1 MKVWSGS
8 EWKEQN
14 GTDAIKTNVTNLTTK
29 ANTLETNLSGLT
41 SEVSSVKTRVTTVEN
56 DLGDVEE
63 TVETLS
69 SDVST
74 LQQTSTEIKAS
85 VSNKV
90 DQTYGSSSSSFGW
103 SLKSSGFYIYSNAST
118 VAKITSAGLEVSG
131 KITSSSGK
139 IGGFTIDGNS
149 LNVGTWGTDNS
160 VMLCTGSASSKSIGG
175 SLSISGWA
183 ITAGA
188 RFGVTTSGDLYA
200 SNVSVTGAVY
210 ATSGSFS
217 NCDIGDTCNIYG
229 YVYMTGTES
238 VKFYGSKC
246 TMNYETWIGGTGTI
260 STITQTNSGTTYT
273 SYAYTRPFGQ
283 TIVPQASSVFA
294 NDGMIF
300 GIMGSYSFKMDS
312 LLTGVSFFYGLNNG
326 VYTSEFLA
334 RCGDSP
340 IIDVYRNGSTWGASW
355 GCHYCTN
362 TLYGAWE
369 IGSSINIYSSS
380 SYIAS
385 KYLNSYY
392 YGGFYGTWF
401 FDDKVYFGSTTTG
414 YISTTSQ
421 NSQNYPYLA
430 GSWYG
435 STLFMGTYSNYHTR
449 LDGDQLTFY
458 YGTTQVGEIE
468 SYSSYTDIQGT
479 WKTNGNSWISSS
491 DRNLKDDI
499 KDIAEIYDALFD
511 RLVPVTYK
519 WKAGTSGRTHVGF
532 VAQDVKKA
540 TEESGLTTKEFAAY
554 VHFDATE
561 KDGEVIK
568 ETCGIRYEEITPL
581 NTWEIQ
587 RLKKRVSE
595 LERLLEEMRNENY

>member
-1 MKVWSGS
+1 MKVWNGS

-14 GTDAIKTNVTNLTTK
+14 GTDTIKTNVTNLTTK
-29 ANTLETNLSGLT
+29 ANTLETNLNGLS
-41 SEVSSVKTRVTTVEN
+41 SEVSSVTTRVTTVEN
-56 DLGDVEE
+56 GLGDVEE

-74 LQQTSTEIKAS
+74 LQQTATEIKAS

-118 VAKITSAGLEVSG
+118 VAKITSSGLEVSG

-139 IGGFTIDGNS
+139 IGGFTIESNS
-149 LNVGTWGTDNS
+149 LYSGTWGTDNS
-160 VMLCTGSASSKSIGG
+160 VMLCTGSVGSKSIGG
-175 SLSISGWA
+175 SDSISGWA

-188 RFGVTTSGDLYA
+188 KFGVTKSGDLYA
-200 SNVSVTGAVY
+200 SNVSVTGAVN

-229 YVYMTGTES
+229 YIHMTGIES
-238 VKFYGSKC
+238 VKFYGTKC
-246 TMNYETWIGGTGTI
+246 TMNYETSIGGKGTVSI
-260 STITQTNSGTTYT
+260 ITQTNSGTTYT

-283 TIVPQASSVFA
+283 TIVPQASTEFA

-300 GIMGSYSFKMDS
+300 GIMGSYSFKTES
-312 LLTGVSFFYGLNNG
+312 LLTGVSFFYGLKDG
-326 VYTSEFLA
+326 YYSSQFLA
-334 RCGDSP
+334 RCGDGP
-340 IIDVYRNGSTWGASW
+340 IISVYRSGSTWGASW

-362 TLYGAWE
+362 MLYGTWE
-369 IGSSINIYSSS
+369 IGSSITIYSSS
-380 SYIAS
+380 SYIAA
-385 KYLNSYY
+385 KYTDSTY
-392 YGGFYGTWF
+392 YGGFYGRWYF
-401 FDDKVYFGSTTTG
+401 ESSVYFGSSTIGYLATTT
-414 YISTTSQ
+414 Q
-421 NSQNYPYLA
+421 NSTLYPYLGGA
-430 GSWYG
+430 WYG
-435 STLFMGTYSNYHTR
+435 STLYMGSYSGYHTR

-458 YGTTQVGEIE
+458 YGTTQVGELE

-491 DRNLKDDI
+491 DKELKEDI
-499 KDIAEIYDALFD
+499 QDIAEVYDALFD
-511 RLVPVTYK
+511 KLVPVTYK

-554 VHFDATE
+554 VHFDETE
-561 KDGEVIK
+561 KNGEIIP

-587 RLKKRVSE
+587 KLKKRVLE
-595 LERLLEEMRNENY
+595 LERQLEEIRNENN